1 MKTIIILFILTL
13 AFLDAPA
20 RNLAFDTA
28 QAPSPKFNNAKISEI
43 LLSVCD
49 SVKGG
54 QGNWQV
60 IYKRRYLFII
70 TDESHNRMRIITPVI
85 EEKKLKKGDLKLLL
99 EANFHKALDAKY
111 SLYNGFLWSVFTH
124 PLGELATDQFKDAM
138 NQVVQLADTYGTSY
152 TSTDLI
158 FGGGK

>member
-1 MKTIIILFILTL
+1 MKTIFTLFFSAILFS
-13 AFLDAPA
+13 ASANMNA
-20 RNLAFDTA
+20 DTA
-28 QAPSPKFNNAKISEI
+28 NTPSTKFDNNKIHEI

-49 SVKGG
+49 SVKGVK
-54 QGNWQV
+54 GNWQV

-70 TDESHNRMRIITPVI
+70 TDESHNRMRIITPVV
-85 EEKKLKKGDLKLLL
+85 EEKKLKKEDMKTLL

-111 SLYNGFLWSVFTH
+111 CLYNSFLWSAFMH
-124 PLGELATDQFKDAM
+124 PLIEMNTVLFKDAM

>member
-1 MKTIIILFILTL
+1 MKTIFTLFFSAVLFFSVSAKI
-13 AFLDAPA
+13 AAA
-20 RNLAFDTA
+20 DTA
-28 QAPSPKFNNAKISEI
+28 NITSVKFNNTKINEI
-43 LLSVCD
+43 LLSICD
-49 SVKGG
+49 SVKGVK
-54 QGNWQV
+54 GNWQV
-60 IYKRRYLFII
+60 NYKKRYLFII

-85 EEKKLKKGDLKLLL
+85 NEKKLKKGDMKILL

-111 SLYNGFLWSVFTH
+111 SLYNGYLWSVFTH
-124 PLGELATDQFKDAM
+124 PLEALTSDQFKDAM